1 MPEKS
6 MPSGPTLTA
15 YDVFFFFGCGTS
27 TCSDL
32 LSLPPFAIARVMLT
46 SPADRNSWTPQPT
59 RSGLPRSS
67 ARHRLFGPRFNF
79 STAASATRNARAES
93 IDSTST
99 PKSCSSRSSAG
110 YFSADSR
117 RAVIFPRTA
126 CTSQRASQEHQA
138 ACHVPNPP
146 THPGL

>member
-1 MPEKS
+1 MP
-6 MPSGPTLTA
+6 PGPTLTA

-32 LSLPPFAIARVMLT
+32 LSLLPFAIARVMFT
-46 SPADRNSWTPQPT
+46 SPADRNSWVPHPT

-67 ARHRLFGPRFNF
+67 ARHKLCGSCFNF

-99 PKSCSSRSSAG
+99 PRSCSSRSSAG

-117 RAVIFPRTA
+117 RAEIFPRPA
-126 CTSQRASQEHQA
+126 CTHRRASREHRA
-138 ACHVPNPP
+138 ACRVPNPP
-146 THPGL
+146 TRPNR